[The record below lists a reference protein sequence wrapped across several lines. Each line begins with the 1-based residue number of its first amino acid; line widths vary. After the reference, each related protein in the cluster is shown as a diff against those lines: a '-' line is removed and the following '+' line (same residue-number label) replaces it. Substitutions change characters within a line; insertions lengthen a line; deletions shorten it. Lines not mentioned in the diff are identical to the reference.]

1 MNIQY
6 KTKNKKL
13 RLNFILII
21 CITLSTLFL
30 SIGYAAINSITLD
43 IKGTASASAQDGIF
57 ITYVELV
64 DSKNIDEANTKII
77 NMYKAMLQTN
87 VVLSNDT
94 TDTYAKYQI
103 TVYNSTNENYCFC
116 EANKDGLYSNEDIGF
131 ELAEI
136 EEGTFLNSGEYKTF
150 YITFKYNTNSVPTK
164 NTLES
169 YIEFVYKK
177 AYNVTYEN
185 ITNNNYPN
193 YVIAGETFRVPFGT
207 LDAPIEV
214 KMGGNLLSQENYT
227 YSNYTLTIPNA
238 SGSIHIRKYKKYTLK
253 NLVINGSFEKGLN
266 NWNIVGNKESWLY
279 TKIFHFGSAAYY
291 RIPSSNGWNYL
302 TQSIYWKNGHKYYY
316 FAYTIC
322 NTNQDFVSDITN
334 RGGSIKITSVPYE
347 YRKGSALYTSN
358 FTGNNNISIN
368 FAKITDNVIVDG
380 IGVIDLTEAFGAGN
394 EPDLA
399 WCDANINYFDG
410 TATVYK

>member
-1 MNIQY
+1 MNMQY
-6 KTKNKKL
+6 KTVNSQL
-13 RLNFILII
+13 RLNIILII
-21 CITLSTLFL
+21 AIIISTFFL
-30 SIGYAAINSITLD
+30 SIGYEAINPIALD
-43 IKGTASASAQDGIF
+43 IKSIASASAQNGVF
-57 ITYVELV
+57 ITHVELV
-64 DSKNIDEANTKII
+64 DSKNIDNSNTKII
-77 NMYKAMLQTN
+77 NMYQSMLQTN
-87 VVLSNDT
+87 VVLSNST
-94 TDTYAKYQI
+94 VDTYAKYKI
-103 TVYNSTNENYCFC
+103 TMYNSTKDNYCFYATNN
-116 EANKDGLYSNEDIGF
+116 EGLYSNYDIGY
-131 ELAEI
+131 ELDDLEY
-136 EEGTFLNSGEYKTF
+136 GTGINPGSYRTF
-150 YITFKYNTNSVPTK
+150 YITFKYNTDYVPQK
-164 NTLES
+164 NDLDS
-169 YIEFVYKK
+169 YIEFIFKK
-177 AYNVTYEN
+177 AYSVTYEN

-193 YVIAGETFRVPFGT
+193 YAITEETFSVSFGT

-214 KMGGNLLSQENYT
+214 KMGGTPLNQGDYT
-227 YSNYTLTIPNA
+227 YSNYTLTIPSVTGN
-238 SGSIHIRKYKKYTLK
+238 IHIRKLKKYTLK